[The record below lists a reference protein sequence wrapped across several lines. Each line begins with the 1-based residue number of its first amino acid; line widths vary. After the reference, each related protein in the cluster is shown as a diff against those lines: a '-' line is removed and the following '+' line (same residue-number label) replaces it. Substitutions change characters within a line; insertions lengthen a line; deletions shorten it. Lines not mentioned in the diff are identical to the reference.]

1 MKSFYECKRVLV
13 TGGAGFIG
21 SHLVHKLKELMS
33 RPVSLDSNGMSCPDI
48 FSDVVDVDLLR
59 VNFRNLRPQVVFHLA
74 AQTEVLRS
82 YEEPWLTWQT
92 NVTGTLNVL
101 ECCRRFDV
109 ESVIVA
115 SSDKAY
121 GSPIE
126 DRLDIGGCKEAQ
138 LEGLKHNADPYS
150 SSKRAADELA
160 QDYLRWYNLP
170 IKIIRCA
177 NTYGPG
183 QTNATT
189 LITNTISRLL
199 RGEEPVIHA
208 GREHVKRE
216 WLYIDDAVN
225 AYLRL
230 GASNLTGPFNVGS
243 GYRLSTTKVVESIA
257 ANMGMLS
264 VRANLETTGQ
274 QPEYRRVQQ
283 IGDQGLN
290 STKFRTAF
298 PDWTTTPFADG
309 LRRTITWHREQKVP

>member
-1 MKSFYECKRVLV
+1 MKDFYNGKRVLV
-13 TGGAGFIG
+13 TGGEGFIG
-21 SHLVHKLKELMS
+21 THLVRRLKELGSKTFVIDIKYGSDFGNVCYMDS
-33 RPVSLDSNGMSCPDI
+33 QRSVSSH
-48 FSDVVDVDLLR
+48 FA
-59 VNFRNLRPQVVFHLA
+59 PQVVFHLA

-101 ECCRRFDV
+101 ECCRRFGV
-109 ESVIVA
+109 ESVVVA

-121 GSPIE
+121 GDWDSNYVCNE
-126 DRLDIGGCKEAQ
+126 QYELCN
-138 LEGLKHNADPYS
+138 NADPYS

-183 QTNATT
+183 QTNTTT
-189 LITNTISRLL
+189 LITNTINRLL

-216 WLYIDDAVN
+216 WLYIDDAVD

-230 GASNLTGPFNVGS
+230 GASDLTGPFNVGS
-243 GYRLSTTKVVESIA
+243 CYRLSTTKVVESIA

-274 QPEYRRVQQ
+274 Q
-283 IGDQGLN
+283 IGDQGLD

-309 LRRTITWHREQKVP
+309 LRRTIAWHKTVGLPTVGKQEQSK